1 MFNKA
6 IGYQCIKA
14 IDYQCTHTVNKL
26 LLMMTLSRDL
36 PLNKIF
42 KAMIFFNDASCR
54 WSLEKTL
61 KDWFEVRKLTLR
73 C

>member
-36 PLNKIF
+36 LNKIF
-42 KAMIFFNDASCR
+42 KAMIFSMMHLADN
-54 WSLEKTL
+54 L
-61 KDWFEVRKLTLR
+61 
-73 C
+73 

>member
-6 IGYQCIKA
+6 IGYQCNKA

-54 WSLEKTL
+54 
-61 KDWFEVRKLTLR
+61 
-73 C
+73 

>member
-14 IDYQCTHTVNKL
+14 IDYTVNKL

-54 WSLEKTL
+54 
-61 KDWFEVRKLTLR
+61 
-73 C
+73 